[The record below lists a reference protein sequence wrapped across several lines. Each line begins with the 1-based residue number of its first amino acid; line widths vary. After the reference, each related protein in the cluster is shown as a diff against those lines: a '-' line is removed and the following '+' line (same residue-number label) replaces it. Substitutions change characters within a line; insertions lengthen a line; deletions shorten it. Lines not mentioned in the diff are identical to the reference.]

1 MNSKEQIIQE
11 IEYIPEPILNEV
23 LDFIQFL
30 KHKHLLSQETLE
42 TALLSESSLQ
52 KDWLTPEEDEAWQHL

>member
-1 MNSKEQIIQE
+1 MNSKEQINQQ
-11 IEYIPEPILNEV
+11 IEPIPESLLNEV

-30 KHKHLLSQETLE
+30 KHKHLSQEKLE

-52 KDWLTPEEDEAWQHL
+52 KDWLTLEEDNAWQHL

>member
-1 MNSKEQIIQE
+1 MNYKEQIIQE
-11 IEYIPEPILNEV
+11 IEHIPAPLLGEV

-30 KHKHLLSQETLE
+30 KQKHPLPETWE
-42 TALLSESSLQ
+42 TALLSQSSLQ